1 METQIY
7 NIAQLAMI
15 DERLDELMEDYGDLP
30 DQIKKK
36 EVKLHEKKI
45 LAEETELILNEI
57 KSFITKAKVTLVEL
71 KTKEEKLA
79 QQQFQVRN
87 NKEFDAITN
96 EINHLKVEHE
106 KLSDKMRTEGI
117 KQENLNRIYEDQVK
131 QRKEAQAELDDKY
144 TEVKQLAGDQNDE
157 LDTLKRKRVEILGI
171 LTPKILRDYERV
183 RTIHRDTAVRIRRNS
198 CSGCFSAIPA
208 QVIVE
213 NRNNLNDTYFCE
225 SCGRI
230 LVPEDLYVEDVY

>member
-1 METQIY
+1 METQIFY
-7 NIAQLAMI
+7 IAQLAMI
-15 DERLDELMEDYGDLP
+15 DDRLDELMEDYGDLP
-30 DQIKKK
+30 EQIKKK

-45 LAEETELILNEI
+45 IAEETELILNEI
-57 KSFITKAKVTLVEL
+57 KSFISKAKVTLVEL

-96 EINHLKVEHE
+96 EINHLKTEHE

-131 QRKEAQAELDDKY
+131 QRKDAQTELDDKY
-144 TEVKQLAGDQNDE
+144 DEVQKLAGDQNDE
-157 LDTLKRKRVEILGI
+157 LATLKSTRVEILGI

-183 RTIHRDTAVRIRRNS
+183 RTIHRDSAVRIRRNS

-208 QVIVE
+208 QIIVE
-213 NRNNLNDTYFCE
+213 NRNSLNDPFFCE

-230 LVPEDLYVEDVY
+230 LIPEDLYVEDVY

>member
-15 DERLDELMEDYGDLP
+15 DDRLDEMMEDYGDLP

-36 EVKLHEKKI
+36 ETKLHEKKI
-45 LAEETELILNEI
+45 LAEETEVILNEI
-57 KSFITKAKVTLVEL
+57 KAFILKAKVTLVEL

-87 NKEFDAITN
+87 NKEFDAVTT
-96 EINHLKVEHE
+96 EINHLKTEHE

-117 KQENLNRIYEDQVK
+117 KQENLNRIYEDQLK
-131 QRKEAQAELDDKY
+131 QKNEAQTELDDKY
-144 TEVKQLAGDQNDE
+144 NEVQQLAGDQNDE
-157 LDTLKRKRVEILGI
+157 LATLKRKRVEILGI

-183 RTIHRDTAVRIRRNS
+183 RTIHRDSAVRIKRNS

-213 NRNNLNDTYFCE
+213 NRNNLNDTFFCE

-230 LVPEDLYVEDVY
+230 LIPEDLYVEDVY